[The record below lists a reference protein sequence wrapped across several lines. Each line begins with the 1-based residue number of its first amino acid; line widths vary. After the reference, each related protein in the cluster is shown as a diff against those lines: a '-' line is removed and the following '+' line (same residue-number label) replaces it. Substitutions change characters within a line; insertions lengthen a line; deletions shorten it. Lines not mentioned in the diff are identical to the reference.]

1 MNAKN
6 LFLTCITGL
15 LLSYGN
21 LLMADDVPSDFAATT
36 VNINEADAKTKLT
49 EILNG
54 MGTLSEGELAG
65 ERIQIAFAS
74 DSQEDEHSCFSDN
87 THRDIWLNAE
97 GVSNSFYGSYTGY
110 DHDLDPT
117 TADVVSEGVTAVD
130 GYGIDKY
137 LTEVGLAGVAI
148 ETASALTLT
157 EVNYNLID
165 ASARNGV
172 PFDVLIMSPTEE
184 SSVAKTIKSL
194 NAQSRLIQ
202 DAADQLGLGVVV
214 EEDASGCNTQ
224 NPTTQ
229 CEQNLKTQ

>member
-1 MNAKN
+1 M
-6 LFLTCITGL
+6 
-15 LLSYGN
+15 
-21 LLMADDVPSDFAATT
+21 
-36 VNINEADAKTKLT
+36 
-49 EILNG
+49 
-54 MGTLSEGELAG
+54 
-65 ERIQIAFAS
+65 
-74 DSQEDEHSCFSDN
+74 
-87 THRDIWLNAE
+87 NAE
-97 GVSNSFYGSYTGY
+97 GVSNSFYGSYAGY
-110 DHDLDPT
+110 DSTLDGT
-117 TADVVSEGVTAVD
+117 DNATDNAVD

-229 CEQNLKTQ
+229 CE